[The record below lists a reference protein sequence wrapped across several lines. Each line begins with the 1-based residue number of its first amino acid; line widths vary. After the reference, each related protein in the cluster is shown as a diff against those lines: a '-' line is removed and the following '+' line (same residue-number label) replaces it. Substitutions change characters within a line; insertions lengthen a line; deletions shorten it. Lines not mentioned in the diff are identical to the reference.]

1 MTCTLL
7 GTITC
12 HSIQRDENQN
22 IGIETMWRAQTK
34 SIAKVNAMGV
44 HAGWISVGGFNKDG
58 QGLVEMWRVGVEDP
72 TPTQPPP
79 T

>member
-7 GTITC
+7 GTITF
-12 HSIQRDENQN
+12 HSIRRDENQN
-22 IGIETMWRAQTK
+22 IGTEMIWTAQTK

-44 HAGWISVGGFNKDG
+44 HAGWISVGGFDKDG
-58 QGLVEMWRVGVEDP
+58 KGLVEMLRVSVEDP